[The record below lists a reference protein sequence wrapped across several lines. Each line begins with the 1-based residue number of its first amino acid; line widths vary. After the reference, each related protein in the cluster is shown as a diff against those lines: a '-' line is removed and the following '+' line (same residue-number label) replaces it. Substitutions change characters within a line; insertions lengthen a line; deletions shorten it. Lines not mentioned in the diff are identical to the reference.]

1 MILRYLDPCWIN
13 GFRGLGG
20 FVASGPLGCRGL
32 GFLSFIMFRV

>member
-1 MILRYLDPCWIN
+1 MDPSKLY